1 MQIEHIVK
9 ATHIALPTR
18 KQNTNINDQSQLF
31 EICFLTKQTCHELNK
46 KRKKKK
52 KGAWTRSCENLVK
65 VEQISKA

>member
-1 MQIEHIVK
+1 VLIEHIVK

-52 KGAWTRSCENLVK
+52 KR
-65 VEQISKA
+65 QI